1 MLYFVF
7 GDLESG
13 HQHSS
18 GSGTANSGSEAST
31 KPVQDATHQAMAVLG
46 IALIMGGEEIEA
58 QIFYPFGKET
68 SVYRF

>member
-1 MLYFVF
+1 MF

-13 HQHSS
+13 HQHGS

-31 KPVQDATHQAMAVLG
+31 KPVKDATHQAMAVLG
-46 IALIMGGEEIEA
+46 IALIVGGEEIGA
-58 QIFYPFGKET
+58 HISYPFGKET